1 MNYENE
7 ITVEVDTNLENLI
20 NILEER
26 GFKLKEEY
34 DLNDIYLINKN
45 DKEND
50 YLSMLNK
57 CVLIRHIIEKDK
69 ETNNFINEDIEILSA
84 KEVVWK
90 INYIL

>member
-50 YLSMLNK
+50 
-57 CVLIRHIIEKDK
+57 
-69 ETNNFINEDIEILSA
+69 
-84 KEVVWK
+84 
-90 INYIL
+90 

>member
-57 CVLIRHIIEKDK
+57 CVSI
-69 ETNNFINEDIEILSA
+69 
-84 KEVVWK
+84 
-90 INYIL
+90 

>member
-34 DLNDIYLINKN
+34 DLNDIYLMIKRMIT
-45 DKEND
+45 
-50 YLSMLNK
+50 YQ
-57 CVLIRHIIEKDK
+57 C
-69 ETNNFINEDIEILSA
+69 
-84 KEVVWK
+84 
-90 INYIL
+90 